1 MSFAA
6 LICFLMLGGIIYFIG
21 MFSGAA
27 MMEKSN
33 EMVIEELQK
42 GAQQQQRLRRI
53 RFQERHLKGEA

>member
-42 GAQQQQRLRRI
+42 GAQQRQRLRRI
-53 RFQERHLKGEA
+53 RFQQRRLKGEA